1 MMASFTDIPTSTLA
15 NGKYVTYDLLTA
27 LRDNSLACA
36 WHPYD
41 KVTIGDAATGL
52 IYDFGVSGA
61 VANVVTPDFADGWDY
76 MIVVN
81 ELSHNSGTTPTY
93 LQMELYRE
101 TSASYVAGTSSLDAG
116 TAAAAS
122 ISGQIIL
129 PWMRSS
135 RVTHI
140 AQHAFGNGNFGV
152 ASVVGFGMTTAQ
164 KVLRAR
170 LSYTTGSIDAGK
182 LYLYRRGVF
191 AAG

>member
-1 MMASFTDIPTSTLA
+1 MASFTDIPDASVDA
-15 NGKYVTYDLLTA
+15 ESYVTDLLMGA
-27 LRDNSLACA
+27 LRDNSLKSG
-36 WHPYD
+36 WHPYN
-41 KVTIGDAATGL
+41 KARIGDANTGV
-52 IYDFGVSGA
+52 IYDFAIDGT
-61 VANVVTPDFADGWDY
+61 VATLVTPDFEDGYEY

-116 TAAAAS
+116 TAAAAT

-140 AQHAFGNGNFGV
+140 AQHAFGNGNFGG
-152 ASVVGFGMTTAQ
+152 ASVVGFGMTTSQ